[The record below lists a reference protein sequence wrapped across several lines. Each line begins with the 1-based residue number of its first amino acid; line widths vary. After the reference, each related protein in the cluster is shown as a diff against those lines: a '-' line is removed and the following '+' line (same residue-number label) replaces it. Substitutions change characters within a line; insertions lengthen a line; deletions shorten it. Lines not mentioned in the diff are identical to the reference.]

1 VSTQH
6 LMRDPLHAR
15 AAPSSSAHRR
25 TARDAADVHQATVMP
40 DRPANGE
47 VLAEMSGWSAVPR
60 LRDHDRPTPREEPM
74 LAKAGRHDPF
84 WDDGKGARRRNR
96 RVRFEAALALA
107 LAIAACGLTAA
118 MWLRQVLPVLG
129 VQI

>member
-1 VSTQH
+1 MV
-6 LMRDPLHAR
+6 AR
-15 AAPSSSAHRR
+15 
-25 TARDAADVHQATVMP
+25 V
-40 DRPANGE
+40 
-47 VLAEMSGWSAVPR
+47 
-60 LRDHDRPTPREEPM
+60 DH
-74 LAKAGRHDPF
+74 HDPY

-96 RVRFEAALALA
+96 RVRLESVVALM